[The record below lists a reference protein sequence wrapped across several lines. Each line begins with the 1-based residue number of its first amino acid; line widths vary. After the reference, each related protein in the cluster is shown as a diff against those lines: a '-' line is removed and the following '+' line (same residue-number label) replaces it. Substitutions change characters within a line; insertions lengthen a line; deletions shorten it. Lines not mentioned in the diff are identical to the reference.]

1 MAATIKDVARKAQ
14 VGVGTVSRVI
24 NKSPAVSNATRK
36 KVEQAIRDLNY
47 APNPNARRLSLGKTW
62 HIAVVLPYLTLSSY
76 VERLRGIQEVLSN
89 TDYKPILYSVGTPE
103 QRDEY
108 FHTLSHKNH
117 VDGLLA
123 ISLSPTQE
131 QAQRFLQN
139 QIPLVLIDARHDH
152 LSHVFVDD
160 IHGGKL
166 ATEHLIELGH
176 ERIAYISDY
185 LDYPFQKSAA
195 ANRYQGYYQALQNHS
210 LPYREEYF
218 LQGEQGRENAK
229 KMAKQLLRMEDP
241 PSAIFTSCDTQ
252 AIGVLDAA
260 NEIGVKVPEDVSV
273 IGYDG
278 VSESEFVDLTTIAQ
292 PLYDSG
298 QIAANMLLHLLASS
312 SSTFQSHQLPVK
324 VLQRGTTGS
333 NHR

>member
-1 MAATIKDVARKAQ
+1 MATTIKDVARKAQ

-24 NKSPAVSNATRK
+24 NKSPAVSKATRK

-62 HIAVVLPYLTLSSY
+62 HIAVVLPYLTLPSY
-76 VERLRGIQEVLSN
+76 VERLRGIQEALSN

-108 FHTLSHKNH
+108 FHSLSHKNH

-139 QIPLVLIDARHDH
+139 HIPVVLIDARHDQ

-160 IHGGKL
+160 VHGGKL
-166 ATEHLIELGH
+166 ATEHLIDLGH

-195 ANRYQGYYQALQNHS
+195 ANRYQGYRQTLQDHS
-210 LPYREEYF
+210 LPYREGYF
-218 LQGEQGRENAK
+218 VQGEQGRENAK
-229 KMAKQLLRMEDP
+229 TMAKQLLSLEDP

-260 NEIGVKVPEDVSV
+260 KEIGLKVPGDVSV

-292 PLYDSG
+292 PLYGSG
-298 QIAANMLLHLLASS
+298 HIAANMLLHLLASS
-312 SSTFQSHQLPVK
+312 SPTFKSHQLPVK
-324 VLQRGTTGS
+324 VIQRGTTGP

>member
-1 MAATIKDVARKAQ
+1 MAATINDVARKAQ

-24 NKSPAVSNATRK
+24 NNSPAVSTATRE
-36 KVEQAIRDLNY
+36 KVEQAIQDLNY
-47 APNPNARRLSLGKTW
+47 TPNPNARRLSLGKTW

-76 VERLRGIQEVLSN
+76 VERLRGIQEALSN

-108 FHTLSHKNH
+108 FHNLSHKNH

-139 QIPLVLIDARHDH
+139 QIPIVLIDARHDH

-160 IHGGKL
+160 IQGGKL
-166 ATEHLIELGH
+166 ATEHLIDLGH
-176 ERIAYISDY
+176 KKIAYISDY

-195 ANRYQGYYQALQNHS
+195 ANRYQGYYRALQDQS
-210 LPYREEYF
+210 VPYRDAYF
-218 LQGEQGRENAK
+218 IQGEQGRENAK
-229 KMAKQLLRMEDP
+229 KMALQLLSLQDP

-260 NEIGVKVPEDVSV
+260 KDLGKKVPEDVSV

-298 QIAANMLLHLLASS
+298 YIAANMLLQILASP
-312 SSTFQSHQLPVK
+312 SSTFRSHQLPVK
-324 VLQRGTTGS
+324 VLQRGTTGP